1 MACSAGITT
10 GTSAAAAGGITTVID
25 MPLNSHPCT
34 TNVKLLREKMSV
46 AKVGAGSSCM
56 AR

>member
-1 MACSAGITT
+1 M
-10 GTSAAAAGGITTVID
+10 ID

-46 AKVGAGSSCM
+46 AKVGECG
-56 AR
+56 